1 MNSLFFDMRLFITVL
16 IFSIVLSSCNKLE
29 DGPFFSIY
37 SKTKRIKRSWKIESV
52 LNLQNNEY
60 HYKDYDGWTLT
71 FEGASKYSKR
81 ILYGGKSETEN
92 GVWKFEGDVLY
103 MIYYPNNYTIEKQY
117 NLLRLTQKELWIK
130 DDVEEIHYVVY

>member
-1 MNSLFFDMRLFITVL
+1 MRLFIAVV
-16 IFSIVLSSCNKLE
+16 ICSIILSSCSKLE

-52 LNLQNNEY
+52 YNIKNNEY
-60 HYKDYDGWTLT
+60 HYKDYDGWSLT
-71 FEGASKYSKR
+71 FEGDSKYTM
-81 ILYGGKSETEN
+81 IIVYDGKSESEK

-103 MIYYPNNYTIEKQY
+103 MIYYPNEYTIEKQY
-117 NLLRLTQKELWIK
+117 QLLRLTQKELWIK